1 MASAGGATAMLSDR
15 DVEAVYQ
22 GLLVEG
28 FRQKAERAVVKCLF
42 AISFRGNGRDE
53 QKRHAAPLTAQI
65 GLQLQ
70 TAHGGHSNIC
80 DDAPG
85 VVEFGG
91 LKKSLCRF
99 ERANDVSQRSD
110 EIVQAGANRC
120 IIIDD

>member
-1 MASAGGATAMLSDR
+1 MLSDG

-28 FRQKAERAVVKCLF
+28 FCQKADRTVVKCLF
-42 AISFRGNGRDE
+42 AVPFRGNGRDE
-53 QKRHAAPLTAQI
+53 QERYPAPLAAQI

-70 TAHGGHSNIC
+70 AAHGGHSDIC